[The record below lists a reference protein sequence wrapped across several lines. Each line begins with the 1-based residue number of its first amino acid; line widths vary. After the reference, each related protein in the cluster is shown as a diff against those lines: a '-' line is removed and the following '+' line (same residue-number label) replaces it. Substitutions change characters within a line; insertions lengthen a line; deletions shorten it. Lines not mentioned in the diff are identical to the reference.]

1 MPRAKVSSGAE
12 YLNTALCAAHA
23 QGTLA
28 AAASSTPAERC
39 GPRFATPSALYSDM
53 LRLVL
58 LEATARVGELCARS
72 GGDRQQLTLLG
83 YVPAKERSAARL
95 GALRFRRESL
105 RDPSAWRAGG
115 VFELRCAACTLLGV
129 VDGRSAG
136 DPHELTLEVLSLA
149 VGDEVID
156 VLDP

>member
-58 LEATARVGELCARS
+58 LEATLCVARPRVMVG
-72 GGDRQQLTLLG
+72 LT
-83 YVPAKERSAARL
+83 RAAR
-95 GALRFRRESL
+95 AHVSPRSESL
-105 RDPSAWRAGG
+105 TT
-115 VFELRCAACTLLGV
+115 TLCKHPIP
-129 VDGRSAG
+129 DCR
-136 DPHELTLEVLSLA
+136 
-149 VGDEVID
+149 
-156 VLDP
+156 